1 MMLVANQLVLGI
13 FHVNQSRA
21 VLRDNRALI
30 SKWPPASKLTMVR
43 TWLAHQSRSELKTCT
58 GHEDVC

>member
-13 FHVNQSRA
+13 FLVNQSRA

-30 SKWPPASKLTMVR
+30 SK
-43 TWLAHQSRSELKTCT
+43 
-58 GHEDVC
+58 